1 MNAIRKQLLAS
12 GNVKRAADD
21 AISQAKRPVRA
32 VRGNDVT
39 EAKRRK
45 ALMFLMRGLVENV

>member
-1 MNAIRKQLLAS
+1 MNKIRQQLIRS
-12 GNVKRAADD
+12 GNVHAAAHDV
-21 AISQAKRPVRA
+21 ISNARKPVKA

-45 ALMFLMRGLVENV
+45 ALAFLSRDSINNS

>member
-1 MNAIRKQLLAS
+1 MNKIRQQLLAS

-21 AISQAKRPVRA
+21 IIANARKPVKA

-45 ALMFLMRGLVENV
+45 ALMFLMRGLVESV